1 MNNIKVVLNREN
13 VKNQLLKSPE
23 MQAICHELAE
33 NIVANMGGN
42 LDDYEISD
50 YMGVNRC
57 NSTVITRTAAAFND
71 NLDNNTLLRSMK

>member
-1 MNNIKVVLNREN
+1 MSKIKVVLNREN

-33 NIVANMGGN
+33 NIVANMGGS

-57 NSTVITRTAAAFND
+57 NSAVITRTARAFND